1 MENTAHTLS
10 RVFSQSLM
18 EGPREDFGSN
28 SSSMEVESRGYGVR
42 GHPKLP
48 RELEAAWATLDGG
61 PGHLGSVG
69 FICFSI
75 YSWRLRPNLSVCVG
89 GGCVCAC
96 MHVYGGKGCWGQK

>member
-1 MENTAHTLS
+1 
-10 RVFSQSLM
+10 M
-18 EGPREDFGSN
+18 EGPGEDFGSN

-61 PGHLGSVG
+61 PGHLGSLG

-75 YSWRLRPNLSVCVG
+75 YSWRLRPNLSVCG
-89 GGCVCAC
+89 GVACVRAC
-96 MHVYGGKGCWGQK
+96 ICMGGRDAGDRSEGPGTEPRALHNAV